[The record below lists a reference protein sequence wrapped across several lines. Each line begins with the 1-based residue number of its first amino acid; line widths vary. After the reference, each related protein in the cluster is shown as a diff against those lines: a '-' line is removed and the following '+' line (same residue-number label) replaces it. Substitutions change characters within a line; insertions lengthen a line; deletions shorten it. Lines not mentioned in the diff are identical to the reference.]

1 MSKIILF
8 GKEIFVDKEDA
19 DLLQDSVWHLDK
31 DNYVVRN
38 KRNAPKGFHYRLHR
52 LILNAPPGKLVDHI
66 DGNPLNN
73 RKSNLRIT
81 DKKINSYNRKNLNT
95 NNTSGYRG
103 VRKIGNRYYAYIKE
117 NGRQRGLGGY
127 ATPEEASAVY
137 EQELAKLDPVGCA
150 HGQ

>member
-8 GKEIFVDKEDA
+8 GKEVFVDKEDV

-52 LILNAPPGKLVDHI
+52 LILDAPSGKLVDH
-66 DGNPLNN
+66 
-73 RKSNLRIT
+73 RK
-81 DKKINSYNRKNLNT
+81 KLNT

-127 ATPEEASAVY
+127 PTPEEASAVY
-137 EQELAKLDPVGCA
+137 EQELGKLDPVGCA
-150 HGQ
+150 RGW

>member
-8 GKEIFVDKEDA
+8 GKEIFVDKEDV

-31 DNYVVRN
+31 DNYVVRS

-52 LILNAPPGKLVDHI
+52 LILDAPPGKLVDHI

-73 RKSNLRIT
+73 RRSNLRIT
-81 DKKINSYNRKNLNT
+81 DKKINSYNRKKLNI

-117 NGRQRGLGGY
+117 DGRQRGLGGY
-127 ATPEEASAVY
+127 ATAKEASVVY
-137 EQELAKLDPVGCA
+137 EQELAKLDPIGCTNES
-150 HGQ
+150 